1 MEMIQKQVQLPWG
14 KSVRMAFS
22 GIRIEF
28 RRSFLTALS
37 IVFALAFLSFIWTDA
52 DVLASLRRAANED
65 SQLKR
70 RLDLAG
76 VGRDSPS
83 QIQRKTLL
91 VVMSLIVCTV
101 GISNA
106 MAMSVTERF
115 GVIGTMKC
123 LGALNSF
130 IARLFV
136 LEAMFLGLAGTLIG
150 DVTGVVLAVIRGLI
164 GYGGAVLVHFPWT
177 DLALTCGYTLL
188 VGAGISFLGAL
199 YPAIIAARM
208 EPVEAMRVTA

>member
-1 MEMIQKQVQLPWG
+1 MDTIEKQVQLPWG
-14 KSVRMAFS
+14 KSVRMAFT

-28 RRSFLTALS
+28 RRSILTALS

-52 DVLASLRRAANED
+52 DVIGSLRNAATGD
-65 SQLKR
+65 PLLKR
-70 RLDLAG
+70 RLQISGQLTEN
-76 VGRDSPS
+76 PS
-83 QIQRKTLL
+83 QTQRKTLL
-91 VVMSLIVCTV
+91 VAMSLIVCTV

-115 GVIGTMKC
+115 QVIGTMKC

-136 LEAMFLGLAGTLIG
+136 LEAMFLGLAGTVIG
-150 DVTGVVLAVIRGLI
+150 DVTGVALAVIRGLL
-164 GYGGAVLVHFPWT
+164 GYGGVVLIHFPWT
-177 DLALTCGYTLL
+177 DLAATCAYSLL
-188 VGAGISFLGAL
+188 VGAGISLLGAL